1 MWLKNNLNNTFL
13 CQNSNNL
20 INLPDVLKNH
30 LIQQNLPAEYNKK
43 KNKKEDNHLRYCS
56 CLTNCC

>member
-43 KNKKEDNHLRYCS
+43 KIRKKITIYVIVHA
-56 CLTNCC
+56 